1 MSNLLIKSL
10 NLGLIDSV
18 LNWLIGALTSLFQWL
33 INFAIDLI
41 VLIFAEVLYSIGLTL
56 LSLVDFFQAFFNA
69 LCGLGTY
76 YDSGVAVQGDPILT
90 LITNKAVLQVFLAL
104 TIVAAIMLIL
114 TTIIAMVR
122 TEFTTEGAKN
132 TKGNIIGSALK
143 SLAMFFVV
151 PAACVFGII
160 LSSGLLKAVYNATS
174 GGDGVTAGAMVWY
187 ASSYNAN
194 RVRLESE
201 GNTIVTPI
209 TFYEDNWLNSSN
221 SKWAADFNINQG
233 SDSERREAVANAID
247 NAFKNETEIGSQGPR
262 GIGTISYS
270 FTDLMEGDFS
280 AFDEDEKRV
289 NYYSYRNVILTEAYY
304 SIRSMN
310 FITMFLGGGIA
321 VYIMFIAAFGLII
334 RLYKCAVLFM
344 ISAPITALTPL
355 DGGAAY
361 KNWRK
366 IMVGSVLSAFS
377 VVVAFNL
384 IFLLIPIVSNI
395 NIFKPSGFTAVW
407 NRLVS
412 LIFVLTGLYSIK
424 ETSKWVAS
432 MLGIEDPLAAGSE
445 IAGKVMGTVGKVGTF
460 AGSVVGGT
468 VAKSIGAGMR
478 KNADKALSDAME
490 MEGPLKDEKGKL
502 TAKGLAMQKAKDASD
517 KADKVTGVGNKIAG
531 AGREVIGK
539 TITKNFNRL
548 DDFLGGSGVFGG
560 PDGGVGK
567 FLSDKSG
574 KLYGK
579 GVNITSGIMSGG
591 RLGTTEARKRFAVTL
606 GGNEADTN
614 EYNENTRRIKSNN
627 SRLDQLTSKEN
638 QSIKYGTPG
647 LTDSELEERQR
658 LEQDN
663 AERQDRNNKI
673 YDKYKGNMKKVGH
686 NYVTG
691 DNQAAKLAGQY
702 LDNIANFNDVVNKT
716 TDHGDLIE
724 KNVTDALKTIQMYG
738 VTQGEKGGI
747 KSETAGGKQALQEQ
761 ARNLAEMLGMSIKEV
776 MNSLLGKD
784 AGKNLIEEGK
794 KPLKALDEYSKH
806 HDVGLEGLKVDV
818 MMKDETSKHGAQ
830 IAEQIR
836 KAMESVLNNSGS
848 TGTDLEQQLSKNLQR
863 IKEQQAR
870 DAAEA
875 KKEREKIT
883 ELAVAIAKN
892 MKKFNP
898 PKK

>member
-10 NLGLIDSV
+10 NLGIIDSA

-41 VLIFAEVLYSIGLTL
+41 VVIFAEVLYSIGLTL

-76 YDSGVAVQGDPILT
+76 YDNGVAVQGDPILS

-104 TIVAAIMLIL
+104 TIVAVIMLIL

-174 GGDGVTAGAMVWY
+174 GGDNVTAGAMVWY

-201 GNTIVTPI
+201 GNTIPNPI
-209 TFYEDNWLNSSN
+209 TFYEDNWLNTSD
-221 SKWAADFNINQG
+221 SKWSVDFNINQG

-247 NAFKNETEIGSQGPR
+247 NAFKNRMPMSSGGPTDLAWDE
-262 GIGTISYS
+262 GYT
-270 FTDLMEGDFS
+270 FTDLMVGETNS
-280 AFDEDEKRV
+280 TPV
-289 NYYSYRNVILTEAYY
+289 YSYRNVALTEVYY

-310 FITMFLGGGIA
+310 FITMYLGGGIGI
-321 VYIMFIAAFGLII
+321 YIMFIAAFGLII

-366 IMVGSVLSAFS
+366 LMIGSVLSAFS

-395 NIFKPSGFTAVW
+395 NIFNPNGAMAFVATPW

-445 IAGKVMGTVGKVGTF
+445 IAGKVMGTVGKI
-460 AGSVVGGT
+460 GT
-468 VAKSIGAGMR
+468 VAGASVAGVATKAIGASMR
-478 KNADKALSDAME
+478 RKADKALSETMVHD
-490 MEGPLKDEKGKL
+490 KDGKIRLDEDGNPIAKKGHEKEA
-502 TAKGLAMQKAKDASD
+502 AKAVELSH
-517 KADKVTGVGNKIAG
+517 KADKKTQLGNKFTG
-531 AGREVIGK
+531 AGSAVIGK
-539 TITKNFNRL
+539 TISKNFTRF
-548 DDFLGGSGVFGG
+548 DDFVGGANVFGG
-560 PDGGVGK
+560 AEGEGVGG
-567 FLSDKSG
+567 FLNKKATGLYDKATNKVSSIGRMSKLDREEYAANKKKIERIENKKTLTKQDEERLEKLRGQQKELKDKSR
-574 KLYGK
+574 YA
-579 GVNITSGIMSGG
+579 T
-591 RLGTTEARKRFAVTL
+591 
-606 GGNEADTN
+606 GGNRASLYAARIDAEAATF
-614 EYNENTRRIKSNN
+614 TKT
-627 SRLDQLTSKEN
+627 Q
-638 QSIKYGTPG
+638 
-647 LTDSELEERQR
+647 
-658 LEQDN
+658 
-663 AERQDRNNKI
+663 
-673 YDKYKGNMKKVGH
+673 
-686 NYVTG
+686 
-691 DNQAAKLAGQY
+691 NQAKDFGES
-702 LDNIANFNDVVNKT
+702 V
-716 TDHGDLIE
+716 E
-724 KNVTDALKTIQMYG
+724 KNVGDALRAAAMYG
-738 VTQGEKGGI
+738 GVNTEKG
-747 KSETAGGKQALQEQ
+747 
-761 ARNLAEMLGMSIKEV
+761 KEAAK
-776 MNSLLGKD
+776 GP
-784 AGKNLIEEGK
+784 IEELAK
-794 KPLKALDEYSKH
+794 KLNTTFDKIVEKLQTKDGQEKLKKDGYASLRILNDYA
-806 HDVGLEGLKVDV
+806 GKVDV
-818 MMKDETSKHGAQ
+818 NLSGFDPSKLSGMDNLKPEGFNNAEEVIHNMLSAQ
-830 IAEQIR
+830 GVSGLNLQSQIEKSIQEIKAEQKKVADEI
-836 KAMESVLNNSGS
+836 KKE
-848 TGTDLEQQLSKNLQR
+848 TDKML
-863 IKEQQAR
+863 QQA
-870 DAAEA
+870 
-875 KKEREKIT
+875 T
-883 ELAVAIAKN
+883 LIAKQ
-892 MKKFNP
+892 MKKLNP

>member
-10 NLGLIDSV
+10 NLGLIDSA

-76 YDSGVAVQGDPILT
+76 YDSGVAVQGDPILA

-187 ASSYNAN
+187 AASYNAN

-201 GNTIVTPI
+201 GNTIPNPI

-355 DGGAAY
+355 DGGSAY

-424 ETSKWVAS
+424 ETSKWVAG

-460 AGSVVGGT
+460 AGATLSGT
-468 VAKSIGAGMR
+468 VAKATGAIMR
-478 KNADKALSDAME
+478 KSAGGALSKAMQMKGDAE
-490 MEGPLKDEKGKL
+490 YEKDEDGNDKL
-502 TAKGLAMQKAKDASD
+502 D
-517 KADKVTGVGNKIAG
+517 KHGNKIALNDKAKAMEAARKRLDRADSVSGFGISATG
-531 AGREVIGK
+531 AGSKVIGK
-539 TITKNFNRL
+539 TIEKNFQRF
-548 DDFLGGSGVFGG
+548 DDFVGGSGIFGG
-560 PDGGVGK
+560 PDGGVGTK
-567 FLSDKSG
+567 VSG
-574 KLYGK
+574 LATKLYSK
-579 GVNITSGIMSGG
+579 GTNGAAGIMSGF
-591 RLGTTEARKRFAVTL
+591 RLGSNKNIAKNIAQNSDEYL
-606 GGNEADTN
+606 GNEKEIEANNNRIAELKGKGNLTKEDN
-614 EYNENTRRIKSNN
+614 EEIAKLEKNN
-627 SRLDQLTSKEN
+627 NKLTS
-638 QSIKYGTPG
+638 
-647 LTDSELEERQR
+647 
-658 LEQDN
+658 
-663 AERQDRNNKI
+663 ANNKI
-673 YDKYKGNMKKVGH
+673 LDDAMGNRLGFVH
-686 NYVTG
+686 G
-691 DNQAAKLAGQY
+691 DNVISTYAAKY
-702 LDNIANFNDVVNKT
+702 RDNIANFNDVQRQAK
-716 TDHGDLIE
+716 DQGDLIE
-724 KNVTDALKTIQMYG
+724 KNVADALKIMGLYDKKDGTKGKDTEEGKAAVQ
-738 VTQGEKGGI
+738 EKA
-747 KSETAGGKQALQEQ
+747 KELAL
-761 ARNLAEMLGMSIKEV
+761 MLGKTIEEV
-776 MNSLLGKD
+776 MSSLTGKD
-784 AGKNLIEEGK
+784 AGKNLIADGRK
-794 KPLKALDEYSKH
+794 TQAALNDYAKQ
-806 HDVGLEGLKVDV
+806 HDVGHEGLKVDV
-818 MMKDETSKHGAQ
+818 MMKDETAKHGSAE

-836 KAMESVLNNSGS
+836 KAMESVLNNNGS
-848 TGTDLEQQLSKNLQR
+848 TGSNLEQQLSKNLQR
-863 IKEQQAR
+863 IKEQQAK